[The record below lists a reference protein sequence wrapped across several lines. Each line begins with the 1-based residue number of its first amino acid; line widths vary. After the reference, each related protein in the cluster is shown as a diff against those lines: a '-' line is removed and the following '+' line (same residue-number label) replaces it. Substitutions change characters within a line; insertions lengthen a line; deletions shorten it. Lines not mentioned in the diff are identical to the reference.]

1 MNPMTATSKYNI
13 WSQQTR
19 NNPHP
24 LYEEMRENDPVFNVI
39 DGMGQTVWFFT
50 RYDDS
55 VSILRDK
62 RSIKNPRKSLPP
74 DVLQQRF
81 NIDIDEAI
89 DTESPW
95 EAINQHMLNQ
105 DPPDHTRLRSLVHKA
120 FTPKRV
126 RDLQPRIE
134 QIAVDLLDAM
144 DKKAE
149 GDLVEDFALPLPI
162 TVIAE
167 MLGIP
172 VDDRDKFRMWTNAIL
187 MGDVSS
193 MAMIMEFVQYM
204 NNMIEI
210 RRAEDTGD
218 ILSALVRVDD
228 EGQQLE
234 HMELLSMIF
243 LLLVAGHETTVNL
256 IANGMLDL
264 LQHPDQFQMLKDQ
277 PDLMSN
283 AIEEM
288 LRYNGPVDAT
298 LNRWA
303 GEDMEWHD
311 GQMIKAGDVLIPLLL
326 AANRDPNIFEN
337 PHTFDIMRDPNPHIA
352 FGNGI
357 HFCLGAPLA
366 RLEGTI
372 AITQLLERFPNLSL
386 NIDPAQVQRGPSI
399 VLHNISALPMKYQ

>member
-1 MNPMTATSKYNI
+1 MSTASKYNI
-13 WSQQTR
+13 WSQATR

-24 LYEEMRENDPVFNVI
+24 LYREMRENDPTFNVV

-50 RYDDS
+50 RYEDT

-62 RSIKNPRKSLPP
+62 RSIKNPRNSLPP
-74 DVLQQRF
+74 DVLKQRF

-89 DTESPW
+89 DMESPW

-134 QIAVDLLDAM
+134 QIATDLLDAM
-144 DKKAE
+144 ESKSD
-149 GDLVEDFALPLPI
+149 GDLVADFALPLPI

-172 VDDRDKFRMWTNAIL
+172 VADRDKFRMWTNIILSGDMSSRAAI
-187 MGDVSS
+187 MDF
-193 MAMIMEFVQYM
+193 IQYM
-204 NNMIEI
+204 NNMIDI
-210 RRAEDTGD
+210 RRKEDTGD
-218 ILSALVRVDD
+218 ILSALVRVED
-228 EGQQLE
+228 EGKQLE

-256 IANGMLDL
+256 IANGILDL
-264 LQHPDQFQMLKDQ
+264 LQHPDQFQMLKAQ
-277 PDLMSN
+277 PDMMN
-283 AIEEM
+283 QAVEEM

-311 GQMIKAGDVLIPLLL
+311 GRIIKAGDVLIPLLL
-326 AANRDPNIFEN
+326 AANRDPDAFEN
-337 PHTFDIMRDPNPHIA
+337 PDTFDITRDPNPHVA

-366 RLEGTI
+366 RMEGTI
-372 AITQLLERFPNLSL
+372 AISQLLGRFPNLSL
-386 NIDPAQVQRGPSI
+386 NIDPTQVQRGLSI
-399 VLHNISALPMKYQ
+399 ILHNINALPMTYR